1 MKDKNQQTNRGS
13 SDERS
18 RRELR
23 DQINSATYNPYER
36 NHQYKLTVMKNPAEK
51 EQAKSV
57 KSQWKSGARSKYGE
71 NWKQLAR
78 KNGYAV

>member
-1 MKDKNQQTNRGS
+1 MKDRKQKDKQS
-13 SDERS
+13 SDDRS
-18 RRELR
+18 KRELR
-23 DQINSATYNPYER
+23 DQINSATYSPHER

>member
-1 MKDKNQQTNRGS
+1 MKDRKQKDKQS
-13 SDERS
+13 SDDRS
-18 RRELR
+18 KHELR
-23 DQINSATYNPYER
+23 NQINSTAYSPHER